1 MPAAAVARHAVS
13 VDDAAEAMET
23 GRQAAARVQM
33 GAEAYGQLCAFLPG
47 LIDAVAGP
55 AVTALGESASALRE
69 TALSLRSAVAM
80 AEDTDADAARRIVDV
95 GRRIELPL

>member
-1 MPAAAVARHAVS
+1 MPTAAVARHAGS
-13 VDDAAEAMET
+13 VDHAAEAMDT
-23 GRQAAARVQM
+23 GRQAAAQVQM

-47 LIDAVAGP
+47 LIGAVADR

-69 TALSLRSAVAM
+69 TALSLRSAVAA

-95 GRRIELPL
+95 GGRIELPL